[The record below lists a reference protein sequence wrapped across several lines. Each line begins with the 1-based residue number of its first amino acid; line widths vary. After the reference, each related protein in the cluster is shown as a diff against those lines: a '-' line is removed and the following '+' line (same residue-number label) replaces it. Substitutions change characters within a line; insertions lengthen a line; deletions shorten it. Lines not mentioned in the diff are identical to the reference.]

1 MDVFPYRYRPGQRE
15 LVGFIDGS
23 VRDGMCPVIEAG
35 TGTGKTITSLAGA
48 IPIAREKDLK
58 IVYLTRTKSQQLQV
72 IRECGHIEGTVCAA
86 LQGRT
91 AQSCP
96 MMRGDADLRTGT
108 PEEISKLCS
117 EYKRR
122 TENGC
127 ACPYFANL
135 EGISVEHWLD
145 VLHRNPEPE
154 AFADVCEKA
163 MFCPY
168 ELMKHLFP
176 YADVVAAS
184 YPFVFAPQILS
195 RFEEWIGTPL
205 ERMLIIVDE
214 AHNLPDYL
222 RDIQTYE
229 YSRYSMEMAEK
240 EARKEGDH
248 EIHDGLRITDL
259 ASVLRE
265 VLDAAAR
272 EYLIDEDGI
281 IPPHFVEEELMSRL
295 GATSVALGRMAK
307 GLQDMGDIIEEKLKQ
322 KRKLPRSYIG
332 SMGRFLELWMTERDE
347 YGVRLVIGGDNPR
360 FQAYCMDPAP
370 AAEPLNASF
379 SSILMSGTLEPLEDF
394 AKEIGLERP
403 AVRRL
408 GSVFPPDNLL
418 TLYTDR
424 VSMRYEDRRLEEN
437 YRLLTDMLIDTVN
450 SVRVNTAV
458 FFPSYDFMDLM
469 TDDGLVDRLGRDV
482 FFERRG
488 MPQGELM
495 ETFERF
501 RTSEGSVLFAVTGGR
516 ISEGL
521 DFPDRSLELAVIVGI
536 PFPKPTAKSRAMVRY
551 YDRRFG
557 DGRRWVTIVPASRK
571 MRQSIGRLIRSET
584 DRGVAVVLDRRV
596 ASMGLDAML
605 CSDIPSA
612 VSAFFNSGRREGR
625 N

>member
-15 LVGFIDGS
+15 LVEFIDGS
-23 VRDGMCPVIEAG
+23 IRDGMCPVIEAG

-48 IPIAREKDLK
+48 IPVARERDLK

-72 IRECGHIEGTVCAA
+72 IRECGSIGGVVCAG

-96 MMRGDADLRTGT
+96 MMRDDPDLRTGT

-122 TENGC
+122 KEGGC
-127 ACPYFANL
+127 ECPYFANL
-135 EGISVEHWLD
+135 EGASEEHWLD
-145 VLHRNPEPE
+145 VLRSDPEPE
-154 AFADVCEKA
+154 AFARICEDSTI
-163 MFCPY
+163 CPY
-168 ELMKHLFP
+168 ELMKHLLP
-176 YADVVAAS
+176 HADVVAAS

-205 ERMLIIVDE
+205 ERTIVIVDE
-214 AHNLPDYL
+214 SHNLPDYL

-240 EARKEGDH
+240 EARKEGDQ
-248 EIHDGLRITDL
+248 EIHEGLRISDL

-265 VLDAAAR
+265 VLEATAR

-281 IPPHFVEEELMSRL
+281 IPPGFVEEELMSRL
-295 GATSVALGRMAK
+295 GVTSVALDRMAK
-307 GLQDMGDIIEEKLKQ
+307 GLQDIGDIIEEKLKQ

-332 SMGRFLELWMTERDE
+332 SMGRFLELWMSERDDC
-347 YGVRLVIGGDNPR
+347 GVRLVIGGDNPC
-360 FQAYCMDPAP
+360 FQAYCMDPSP
-370 AAEPLNASF
+370 AAAPLNSSF
-379 SSILMSGTLEPLEDF
+379 SSILMSGTLEPVEDF
-394 AKEIGLERP
+394 AKELGLERP
-403 AVRRL
+403 AIRR
-408 GSVFPPDNLL
+408 SPSPFPSDNLL

-424 VSMRYEDRRLEEN
+424 VSMKYEDRRLEDN
-437 YRLLTDMLIDTVN
+437 YRLLRGMLMDAVN

-458 FFPSYDFMDLM
+458 FFPSYDFMDFM
-469 TDDGLVDRLGRDV
+469 TDDGLVEDLGRDV
-482 FFERRG
+482 MFERRG

-521 DFPDRSLELAVIVGI
+521 DFPDKALELAIMVGI

-551 YDRRFG
+551 YDARFG
-557 DGRRWVTIVPASRK
+557 DGRRWVTIVPASRR

-584 DRGVAVVLDRRV
+584 DRGVAVVLDRRA
-596 ASMGLDAML
+596 ASMGLGAML
-605 CSDIPSA
+605 CSDIPFA
-612 VSAFFNSGRREGR
+612 VSSFFHNG
-625 N
+625 

>member
-35 TGTGKTITSLAGA
+35 TGTGKTITSLVGA

-127 ACPYFANL
+127 VCPYFANL

-145 VLHRNPEPE
+145 VLRGNPEPE

-163 MFCPY
+163 MICPY
-168 ELMKHLFP
+168 ELMKHLLP

-281 IPPHFVEEELMSRL
+281 IPLHFVEEELMSRL

-495 ETFERF
+495 ENVLKLAGKIAKNAPIAVRHCKKAINDGISLPIEKAVEVEEKLFGDCFE
-501 RTSEGSVLFAVTGGR
+501 THDQKEGMACFLSR
-516 ISEGL
+516 EK
-521 DFPDRSLELAVIVGI
+521 
-536 PFPKPTAKSRAMVRY
+536 PKPK
-551 YDRRFG
+551 
-557 DGRRWVTIVPASRK
+557 
-571 MRQSIGRLIRSET
+571 
-584 DRGVAVVLDRRV
+584 AV
-596 ASMGLDAML
+596 
-605 CSDIPSA
+605 
-612 VSAFFNSGRREGR
+612 FTN

>member
-1 MDVFPYRYRPGQRE
+1 MDVFPYHYRPGQRE
-15 LVGFIDGS
+15 LVAFIDGA

-48 IPIAREKDLK
+48 IPVARERDLK

-72 IRECGHIEGTVCAA
+72 IRECGSIGGVVCAG

-96 MMRGDADLRTGT
+96 MMRDDPDLRTGT

-122 TENGC
+122 KEGGC
-127 ACPYFANL
+127 ACPYFSNL
-135 EGISVEHWLD
+135 EGISEEHWLG
-145 VLHRNPEPE
+145 VLRDSPDPES
-154 AFADVCEKA
+154 FAKVCEEA
-163 MFCPY
+163 GICPY
-168 ELMKHLFP
+168 ELMKHLLP
-176 YADVVAAS
+176 HADVVAAS

-205 ERMLIIVDE
+205 HRMIFIVDE

-265 VLDAAAR
+265 VLDATVR

-281 IPPHFVEEELMSRL
+281 IPPYFVEEELMSRL
-295 GATSVALGRMAK
+295 GVTSVSLGKMAK

-332 SMGRFLELWMTERDE
+332 SMGRFLELWMSGRDDC
-347 YGVRLVIGGDNPR
+347 GVRLVIGGNNPC
-360 FQAYCMDPAP
+360 FQAYCMDPSP
-370 AAEPLNASF
+370 AAEPLNSSF
-379 SSILMSGTLEPLEDF
+379 SSVLMSGTLEPLEDF
-394 AKEIGLERP
+394 SKELGLERP
-403 AVRRL
+403 ALRRL
-408 GSVFPPDNLL
+408 GPVFPPDNLL

-424 VSMRYEDRRLEEN
+424 VSMRYEDRCLEDNRRAMKE
-437 YRLLTDMLIDTVN
+437 MIVSTVN
-450 SVRVNTAV
+450 AVHVNTAV
-458 FFPSYDFMDLM
+458 FFPSYEFMDQM
-469 TDDGLVDRLGRDV
+469 TGEGLVDDLGREV

-501 RTSEGSVLFAVTGGR
+501 RTSDGSVLFAVTGGR

-521 DFPDRSLELAVIVGI
+521 DFPDKSLELAVVVGI

-551 YDRRFG
+551 YDARFG
-557 DGRRWVTIVPASRK
+557 DGRRWVTVVPASRK

-584 DRGVAVVLDRRV
+584 DRGVAVILDRRV

-612 VSAFFNSGRREGR
+612 VSAFFRHN
-625 N
+625 

>member
-15 LVGFIDGS
+15 LVEFIDGS
-23 VRDGMCPVIEAG
+23 IRDGMCPVIEAG
-35 TGTGKTITSLAGA
+35 TGTGKTITSLAGT
-48 IPIAREKDLK
+48 ISVARERDLK

-72 IRECGHIEGTVCAA
+72 IRECGNIEGVVCAG

-96 MMRGDADLRTGT
+96 MMRDDPDLRTGT

-122 TENGC
+122 KEGGC
-127 ACPYFANL
+127 DCPYFANL
-135 EGISVEHWLD
+135 EGASEAHWLE
-145 VLHRNPEPE
+145 VLRKDPEPE
-154 AFADVCEKA
+154 AFARLCEDA
-163 MFCPY
+163 TICPY
-168 ELMKHLFP
+168 ELMKHLLP
-176 YADVVAAS
+176 HADVVAAS

-205 ERMLIIVDE
+205 ERMIVIVDE
-214 AHNLPDYL
+214 SHNLPDYL

-248 EIHDGLRITDL
+248 EIHEGLRISDL

-265 VLDAAAR
+265 VLEATAR

-281 IPPHFVEEELMSRL
+281 IPPGFVEEELMSRL
-295 GATSVALGRMAK
+295 GVTSVALDRMAK
-307 GLQDMGDIIEEKLKQ
+307 GLQDIGDIIEEKLKQ

-332 SMGRFLELWMTERDE
+332 SMGRFLELWMSERDD
-347 YGVRLVIGGDNPR
+347 YGVRLVIGGDNPC

-379 SSILMSGTLEPLEDF
+379 SSVLMSGTLEPLEDF
-394 AKEIGLERP
+394 AKELGLERP
-403 AVRRL
+403 AIRRWP
-408 GSVFPPDNLL
+408 SPFPSDNLL

-424 VSMRYEDRRLEEN
+424 VSMKYEDRRLEDN
-437 YRLLTDMLIDTVN
+437 YRLLRRMLIDTVN

-458 FFPSYDFMDLM
+458 FFPSYDYMDVM
-469 TDDGLVDRLGRDV
+469 TDDGLVEDLGRDV
-482 FFERRG
+482 MFERRG

-521 DFPDRSLELAVIVGI
+521 DFPDKSLELAVIVGI

-551 YDRRFG
+551 YDARFG
-557 DGRRWVTIVPASRK
+557 DGRRWVTIVPASRR

-584 DRGVAVVLDRRV
+584 DRGVAVILDRR
-596 ASMGLDAML
+596 ATSMGLGAML
-605 CSDIPSA
+605 CSDIPFA
-612 VSAFFNSGRREGR
+612 VSSFFHNG
-625 N
+625 

>member
-1 MDVFPYRYRPGQRE
+1 M
-15 LVGFIDGS
+15 
-23 VRDGMCPVIEAG
+23 
-35 TGTGKTITSLAGA
+35 
-48 IPIAREKDLK
+48 
-58 IVYLTRTKSQQLQV
+58 
-72 IRECGHIEGTVCAA
+72 
-86 LQGRT
+86 
-91 AQSCP
+91 
-96 MMRGDADLRTGT
+96 
-108 PEEISKLCS
+108 
-117 EYKRR
+117 
-122 TENGC
+122 
-127 ACPYFANL
+127 
-135 EGISVEHWLD
+135 
-145 VLHRNPEPE
+145 
-154 AFADVCEKA
+154 CEKA
-163 MFCPY
+163 TICPY
-168 ELMKHLFP
+168 ELMKHLLP

-307 GLQDMGDIIEEKLKQ
+307 GLQDMGDMIEEKLKQ

-347 YGVRLVIGGDNPR
+347 YGVRLVIGGENPR

-424 VSMRYEDRRLEEN
+424 ISMRYEDRRLEEN

-584 DRGVAVVLDRRV
+584 DRGVAVILDRRV

-612 VSAFFNSGRREGR
+612 VSAFFNSGRGEGR

>member
-15 LVGFIDGS
+15 LVEFIDGS
-23 VRDGMCPVIEAG
+23 IRDGMCPVIEAG

-48 IPIAREKDLK
+48 IPVARERDLK

-72 IRECGHIEGTVCAA
+72 IRECGSIEGVVCAG

-96 MMRGDADLRTGT
+96 MMRDDPDLRTGT

-122 TENGC
+122 KEGGC
-127 ACPYFANL
+127 ECPYFANL
-135 EGISVEHWLD
+135 EGASEEHWLD
-145 VLHRNPEPE
+145 VLRSDPEPE
-154 AFADVCEKA
+154 AFARLCEDA
-163 MFCPY
+163 MICPY
-168 ELMKHLFP
+168 ELMKHLLP
-176 YADVVAAS
+176 HADVVAAS

-205 ERMLIIVDE
+205 ERTIVIVDE
-214 AHNLPDYL
+214 SHNLPDYL

-248 EIHDGLRITDL
+248 EIHEGLRISDL

-265 VLDAAAR
+265 VLEATAR

-281 IPPHFVEEELMSRL
+281 IPPGFVEEELMSRL
-295 GATSVALGRMAK
+295 GVTSVALDRMAK
-307 GLQDMGDIIEEKLKQ
+307 GLQDIGDIIEEKLKQ

-332 SMGRFLELWMTERDE
+332 SMGRFLELWMSERDDC
-347 YGVRLVIGGDNPR
+347 GVRLVIGGDNPC
-360 FQAYCMDPAP
+360 FQAYCMDPSP

-379 SSILMSGTLEPLEDF
+379 SSILMSGTLEPVEDF
-394 AKEIGLERP
+394 AKELGLERP
-403 AVRRL
+403 AIRR
-408 GSVFPPDNLL
+408 SPSPFPSDNLL

-424 VSMRYEDRRLEEN
+424 VSMKYEDRRLEDN
-437 YRLLTDMLIDTVN
+437 YRLLKRMLIDAVN
-450 SVRVNTAV
+450 SARVNTAV
-458 FFPSYDFMDLM
+458 FFPSYDFMDFM
-469 TDDGLVDRLGRDV
+469 TDDGLVEDLGRDV
-482 FFERRG
+482 MFERRG

-521 DFPDRSLELAVIVGI
+521 DFPDKALELAVIVGI

-551 YDRRFG
+551 YDARFG
-557 DGRRWVTIVPASRK
+557 DGRRWVTIVPASRR

-584 DRGVAVVLDRRV
+584 DRGVAVVLDRRA

-605 CSDIPSA
+605 CSDIPFA
-612 VSAFFNSGRREGR
+612 VSSFFHNG
-625 N
+625 

>member
-163 MFCPY
+163 MICPY

-408 GSVFPPDNLL
+408 GSVFPPGQSADALHGSRL
-418 TLYTDR
+418 HEIRGQASGGELPSSDR
-424 VSMRYEDRRLEEN
+424 YADRHGELGACEHG
-437 YRLLTDMLIDTVN
+437 RLLSIL
-450 SVRVNTAV
+450 
-458 FFPSYDFMDLM
+458 
-469 TDDGLVDRLGRDV
+469 
-482 FFERRG
+482 
-488 MPQGELM
+488 
-495 ETFERF
+495 RF
-501 RTSEGSVLFAVTGGR
+501 HGSH
-516 ISEGL
+516 
-521 DFPDRSLELAVIVGI
+521 
-536 PFPKPTAKSRAMVRY
+536 
-551 YDRRFG
+551 
-557 DGRRWVTIVPASRK
+557 DGRRSGGPSRQGCVL
-571 MRQSIGRLIRSET
+571 RTQGDAAGRADGDLRAFQDVRGERPLRRDRWQDKRGAGLPGQVAGAGG
-584 DRGVAVVLDRRV
+584 DRGDPVPQADGQVQGDGPLLRPQVR
-596 ASMGLDAML
+596 
-605 CSDIPSA
+605 
-612 VSAFFNSGRREGR
+612 RREALGDDRSRIPQDEAIHRPPHKIGDGPRRRRRTRQEGR
-625 N
+625 IDGSGCDALLGHTLGGLRILQQRSQRRP

>member
-127 ACPYFANL
+127 VCPYFANL

-145 VLHRNPEPE
+145 VLRGNPEPE

-163 MFCPY
+163 MICPY
-168 ELMKHLFP
+168 ELMKHLLP

-281 IPPHFVEEELMSRL
+281 IPLHFVEEELMSRL